1 MYIIFLFFVVAIND
15 VAAGLGWDPSGFV
28 YDPGPNYTLV

>member
-1 MYIIFLFFVVAIND
+1 MYIIFLFFVVAING

-28 YDPGPNYTLV
+28 YDPGPNYTLA

>member
-1 MYIIFLFFVVAIND
+1 MYVAFLLLVVATNG

-28 YDPGPNYTLV
+28 YDPGPNYTLA